1 MGNSQPKVIETIVT
15 CILLYSYWTT
25 LTCVVV
31 LLIDDGSGG
40 SSIQK
45 LKREGVLQ
53 IDNEKEMKTAVLPHS
68 WCWQQRNFSSTQ
80 PFHQGDG
87 FRWSD
92 QWSAVIRLW
101 YASPIHP
108 YTEPIHRAFSHS
120 SPGTALYP
128 YILLLSHL
136 HISHPLLSSCRMMT
150 KTSYC
155 PNFRLLFLL
164 LASTRQSLLP
174 FSRLDLYYALKW
186 CDS

>member
-108 YTEPIHRAFSHS
+108 YTEPSPTLLQGLPCTLTFFSCHIFTPVILS
-120 SPGTALYP
+120 FHPAGWWQRLPTVPTSGCYFSC
-128 YILLLSHL
+128 LLL
-136 HISHPLLSSCRMMT
+136 PG
-150 KTSYC
+150 
-155 PNFRLLFLL
+155 N
-164 LASTRQSLLP
+164 P
-174 FSRLDLYYALKW
+174 FSLFPV
-186 CDS
+186 